1 MVRGLLINSRKGLH
15 MHKHKP
21 RSVLIVDDDEALLE
35 ILAERLRMEGFE
47 VWTACDGAH
56 GYSCY
61 SQRPTEL
68 VITDIQ
74 MPVLNGLD
82 MMRYIR
88 AINPFV
94 KTIYVSGAVREFRA
108 SLEFEGQ
115 EFGAAVLDK
124 PFSSEK
130 LFTLIGCRPTDRAE
144 RERRF

>member
-1 MVRGLLINSRKGLH
+1 MP
-15 MHKHKP
+15 KP
-21 RSVLIVDDDEALLE
+21 RSVLLVDDDEALLE
-35 ILAERLRMEGFE
+35 ILAERLRAEDFE
-47 VWTACDGAH
+47 VRTASDGAD

-61 SQRPTEL
+61 SERPTDL

-88 AINPFV
+88 ALNPFV

-108 SLEFEGQ
+108 LLEFERE

-130 LFTLIGCRPTDRAE
+130 LFTLLGRRPADTTE
-144 RERRF
+144 RERRL